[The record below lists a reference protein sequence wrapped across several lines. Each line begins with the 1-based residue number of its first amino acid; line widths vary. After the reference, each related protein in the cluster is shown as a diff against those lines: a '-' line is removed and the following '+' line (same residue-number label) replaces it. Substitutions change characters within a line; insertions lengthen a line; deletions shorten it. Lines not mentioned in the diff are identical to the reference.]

1 MGNQASKVLDK
12 AKDKK
17 KKTQLQQRRRS
28 TITLENRS
36 LGSHVSHGNYDW
48 IDQNE
53 LTTLSDGAL
62 TAALEAA
69 RTPSHHPASN
79 NNSNSSND
87 TPPSRPPRRKSIT
100 EYFTKRRP
108 STTRPTTLFSDFDF
122 KEFDRWQ
129 RQHYLLKSA
138 RKANAW
144 APFYNDGDKDVVILD
159 VGTGNGIWALEMA
172 NQYPSVQVLGLDR
185 LLPNDPNGPENLRFC
200 PLDITESW
208 PMSDNAVNFIFQRS
222 MCDTIKQADWRPLLA
237 EMYRVLKPGGYIEL
251 IENDFWRHNPGPVQR
266 AFDAFIQE
274 QCKTNGVDFQLT
286 ESLEGMIKTCGFE
299 EIDKKTM
306 DIPLGEWP
314 TEQELK
320 QFGFINKEAH
330 KALLKNHKDTYIKQ
344 WGLSSADYDLAV
356 QEVLEEFD
364 EYHSFTRFHCWVA
377 RKPL

>member
-1 MGNQASKVLDK
+1 MGNQASRVLEK
-12 AKDKK
+12 SKDKK
-17 KKTQLQQRRRS
+17 KKKAQQRRRS
-28 TITLENRS
+28 TITMENRS
-36 LGSHVSHGNYDW
+36 LGSHISHGNYDW
-48 IDQNE
+48 IEQNE
-53 LTTLSDGAL
+53 LTTLSAGAL

-69 RTPSHHPASN
+69 STPVSHPAS
-79 NNSNSSND
+79 SSPY
-87 TPPSRPPRRKSIT
+87 PPPQQQPPRRKSIT

-108 STTRPTTLFSDFDF
+108 SMMTRPPTIFSDFDF

-144 APFYNDGDKDVVILD
+144 APFDTTTKGAVIID

-172 NQYPSVQVLGLDR
+172 NQYPTVQVLGLDR
-185 LLPNDPNGPENLRFC
+185 LLPNDQQNGPDNLRFVQT
-200 PLDITESW
+200 DVTESW
-208 PMSDNAVNFIFQRS
+208 PMSDNAVDFIFQRS
-222 MCDTIKQADWRPLLA
+222 MSDAVKQVEWAPLLA

-251 IENDFWRHNPGPVQR
+251 IENDSWRHNPGPVQQ

-274 QCKTNGVDFQLT
+274 QCKTTGMDFQLT
-286 ESLEGMIKTCGFE
+286 DSLDTLVKDAGFE

-314 TEQELK
+314 ADQELK

-330 KALLKNHKDTYIKQ
+330 KALLKNYKDFYIKQ
-344 WGLSSADYDLAV
+344 WGLSSADFDMAV
-356 QEVLEEFD
+356 HEVLDEFD
-364 EYHSFTRFHCWVA
+364 EHHSFTRFHCWVA